1 MLPLFFIT
9 KHRLVHAFSPAP
21 SSSYKALPFDAR
33 GGFSKGEAQGTQVF
47 LDIFFCIFSA
57 RRQPKSRSNSGV
69 QLWLL
74 FISGSLRCE

>member
-21 SSSYKALPFDAR
+21 SSSYKVLPFDAR

-47 LDIFFCIFSA
+47 LDIFFAFSQRA
-57 RRQPKSRSNSGV
+57 GNQNRGATQACSFGFYS
-69 QLWLL
+69 
-74 FISGSLRCE
+74 